1 MPTLLTEAPETTPQT
16 APALPPFTAPSS
28 KPGMGAVLMDGG
40 CLYRVWAP
48 NATAVALG
56 GDFFHSGNTS
66 PIDWREI
73 PMQRDAATGEGASY
87 WSAFV
92 PGALHDSHYK
102 FHVRNDSAPAEW
114 PAPSDKPVSSRWKH
128 DPYARDAIS
137 FGGNSIV
144 VDRNF
149 DWSGDNFQ
157 MPPWNELVIYELH
170 IGTFG
175 RNKPKEP
182 SDFTAAIGRLDYLRD
197 LGVNAIEVLPAF
209 DFYTDTSMGYNP
221 GLPFA
226 VDNAYGEL
234 AAMKSFI
241 KAAHQRGIAVI
252 LDVVYNHFG
261 PEGLDDCL
269 GKFDGSYPAGT
280 EGIYFYEDD
289 RLYTPW
295 GNNRPDF
302 GRGEVRLYIRD
313 HAMTCLEEIRA
324 DGLRLDSTVSI
335 RRVVRRY
342 DDAGPNPEGFTL
354 LRYLGEEKRKSTPWK
369 ILIAEDLQNDDTL
382 TRDALFGGIG
392 MDAQWDNWF
401 SGRVR
406 NAMFALDDNQRNPQQ
421 VAEAISKGYN
431 ASGPFQRVNY
441 TESHD
446 DAKSARIPSLIDGG
460 NPTSVFAL
468 RRTALGAALM
478 FTTPGIPML
487 FMGQEFLESKPWN
500 DSKDFALDWGRIDN
514 FSAMVELHRRLIHLR
529 RNWDN
534 NTRGLRGGN
543 VNVFH
548 VNPEGVIAFHR
559 WEQGGPGDDVVV
571 VANLGNRRWDSYNI
585 GFPREGTWYLRF
597 NSDWQGY
604 SKEFTNIGYDTTAAA
619 PGNQG
624 MPANGNVGLGPY
636 SVVVLSQ

>member
-1 MPTLLTEAPETTPQT
+1 MPILLTEAPEAAPQN
-16 APALPPFTAPSS
+16 APALPAFTAPSS

-48 NATAVALG
+48 NATAVTLG
-56 GDFFHSGNTS
+56 GGFFKSSNDL
-66 PIDWREI
+66 PIHWQEI

-92 PGALHDSHYK
+92 PGAVHDSPYK
-102 FHVRNDSAPAEW
+102 FHVRNDSAPADW
-114 PAPSDKPVSSRWKH
+114 PPPARWKH
-128 DPYARDAIS
+128 DPYARDAVS

-175 RNKPKEP
+175 RDLPKQT
-182 SDFTAAIGRLDYLRD
+182 SDFKSAIGRLDHLKG
-197 LGVNAIEVLPAF
+197 LGINAIEVLPAF
-209 DFYTDTSMGYNP
+209 DFDTETSMGYNT

-234 AAMKSFI
+234 QTMKSFI
-241 KAAHQRGIAVI
+241 KAAHQRKIAVI

-269 GKFDGSYPAGT
+269 GRFDGSYPPGT
-280 EGIYFYEDD
+280 QGIYFYEDD
-289 RLYTPW
+289 RRHTSW
-295 GNNRPDF
+295 GDRPDF
-302 GRGEVRLYIRD
+302 GRGEVRSYIRD
-313 HAMTCLEEIRA
+313 HAMTCLEELRA
-324 DGLRLDSTVSI
+324 DGLRLDSTVNI
-335 RRVVRRY
+335 RF
-342 DDAGPNPEGFTL
+342 DDRGFNPEGFTL
-354 LRYLGEEKRKSTPWK
+354 LRYLGEEKRKSMPWK
-369 ILIAEDLQNDDTL
+369 ILIAEDLQNDDSL
-382 TRDALFGGIG
+382 THDALSGGIG
-392 MDAQWDNWF
+392 LDAQWDNWF

-406 NAMFALDDNQRNPQQ
+406 NAMFALEDNQRNPQQ
-421 VAEAISKGYN
+421 VAEAISKSYN

-446 DAKSARIPSLIDGG
+446 DANKARIPSLIDGG

-478 FTTPGIPML
+478 LTAPGIPML
-487 FMGQEFLESKPWN
+487 FMGQEFLESKPWK
-500 DSKDFALDWGRIDN
+500 DGTDFALGWDRIVS
-514 FSAMVELHRRLIHLR
+514 FAGMVELHRRLIRLR
-529 RNWDN
+529 RNQDN
-534 NTRGLRGGN
+534 NTRGLRGAN

-548 VNPEGVIAFHR
+548 VNPEGVLAFHR
-559 WEQGGPGDDVVV
+559 WDQGGPGDDVVV
-571 VANLGNRRWDSYNI
+571 VANLSNRRWDSYNV

-597 NSDWQGY
+597 NSDYRGY
-604 SKEFTNIGYDTTAAA
+604 SDQFTNVGYDTTAAA
-619 PGNQG
+619 PGTQG
-624 MPANGNVGLGPY
+624 MPANGSVGLGPY
-636 SVVVLSQ
+636 SVAVLSQ

>member
-1 MPTLLTEAPETTPQT
+1 MPTLLTEAPEAAPQN
-16 APALPPFTAPSS
+16 APALPAFTAPSS

-48 NATAVALG
+48 NATAVTLG
-56 GDFFHSGNTS
+56 GGFFKSSNDL
-66 PIDWREI
+66 PIHWQEI

-92 PGALHDSHYK
+92 PGAVHDSPYK
-102 FHVRNDSAPAEW
+102 FYVRNDSAPADW
-114 PAPSDKPVSSRWKH
+114 PPPARWKH
-128 DPYARDAIS
+128 DPYARDAVS

-175 RNKPKEP
+175 RDLPKQT
-182 SDFTAAIGRLDYLRD
+182 SDFKSAIGRLDHLKG
-197 LGVNAIEVLPAF
+197 LGINAIEVLPAF
-209 DFYTDTSMGYNP
+209 DFDTETSMGYNT

-234 AAMKSFI
+234 QTMKSFI
-241 KAAHQRGIAVI
+241 KAAHQRKIAVI

-269 GKFDGSYPAGT
+269 GRFDGSYPPGT
-280 EGIYFYEDD
+280 QGIYFYEDD
-289 RLYTPW
+289 RRHTSW
-295 GNNRPDF
+295 GDRPDF
-302 GRGEVRLYIRD
+302 GRGEVRSYIRD
-313 HAMTCLEEIRA
+313 HAMTCLEELRA
-324 DGLRLDSTVSI
+324 DGLRLDSTVNI
-335 RRVVRRY
+335 RF
-342 DDAGPNPEGFTL
+342 DDRGFNPEGFTL
-354 LRYLGEEKRKSTPWK
+354 LRYLGEEKRKSMPWK
-369 ILIAEDLQNDDTL
+369 ILIAEDLQNDDSL
-382 TRDALFGGIG
+382 THDALSGGIG
-392 MDAQWDNWF
+392 LDAQWDNWF

-406 NAMFALDDNQRNPQQ
+406 NAMFALEDNQRNPQQ
-421 VAEAISKGYN
+421 VAEAISKSYN

-446 DAKSARIPSLIDGG
+446 DANKARIPSLIDGG

-478 FTTPGIPML
+478 FTAPGIPML
-487 FMGQEFLESKPWN
+487 FMGQEFLESKPWK
-500 DSKDFALDWGRIDN
+500 DGTDFALGWDRIVS
-514 FSAMVELHRRLIHLR
+514 FAGMVELHRRLIRLR
-529 RNWDN
+529 RNQDN
-534 NTRGLRGGN
+534 NTRGLRGAN

-548 VNPEGVIAFHR
+548 VNPEGVLAFHR
-559 WEQGGPGDDVVV
+559 WDQGGPGDDVVV
-571 VANLGNRRWDSYNI
+571 VANLSNRRWDSYNV

-597 NSDWQGY
+597 NSDYRGY
-604 SKEFTNIGYDTTAAA
+604 SDQFTNVGYDTTAAA
-619 PGNQG
+619 PGTQG
-624 MPANGNVGLGPY
+624 MPANGSVGLGPY
-636 SVVVLSQ
+636 SVAVLSQ

>member
-1 MPTLLTEAPETTPQT
+1 MPILLTEAPEAAPQN
-16 APALPPFTAPSS
+16 APALPAFTAPSS

-48 NATAVALG
+48 NATAVTLG
-56 GDFFHSGNTS
+56 GGFFKSSNDL
-66 PIDWREI
+66 PIHWQEI

-92 PGALHDSHYK
+92 PGAVHDSPYK
-102 FHVRNDSAPAEW
+102 FYVRNDSAPADW
-114 PAPSDKPVSSRWKH
+114 PPPARWKH
-128 DPYARDAIS
+128 DPYARDAVS

-175 RNKPKEP
+175 RDLPKQT
-182 SDFTAAIGRLDYLRD
+182 SDFKSAIGRLDHLKG
-197 LGVNAIEVLPAF
+197 LGINAIEVLPAF
-209 DFYTDTSMGYNP
+209 DFDTETSMGYNT

-234 AAMKSFI
+234 QTMKSFI
-241 KAAHQRGIAVI
+241 KAAHQRKIAVI

-269 GKFDGSYPAGT
+269 GRFDGSYPPGT
-280 EGIYFYEDD
+280 QGIYFYEDD
-289 RLYTPW
+289 RRHTSW
-295 GNNRPDF
+295 GDRPDF
-302 GRGEVRLYIRD
+302 GRGEVRSYIRD
-313 HAMTCLEEIRA
+313 HAMTCLEELRA
-324 DGLRLDSTVSI
+324 DGLRLDSTVNI
-335 RRVVRRY
+335 RF
-342 DDAGPNPEGFTL
+342 DDRGFNPEGFTL
-354 LRYLGEEKRKSTPWK
+354 LRYLGEEKRKSMPWK
-369 ILIAEDLQNDDTL
+369 ILIAEDLQNDDSL
-382 TRDALFGGIG
+382 THDALTGGIG
-392 MDAQWDNWF
+392 LDAQWDNWF

-406 NAMFALDDNQRNPQQ
+406 NAMFALEDNQRNPQQ
-421 VAEAISKGYN
+421 VAEAISKSYN

-446 DAKSARIPSLIDGG
+446 DANKARIPSLIDGG

-478 FTTPGIPML
+478 FTAPGIPML
-487 FMGQEFLESKPWN
+487 FMGQEFLESKPWK
-500 DSKDFALDWGRIDN
+500 DGTDFALGWDRIVS
-514 FSAMVELHRRLIHLR
+514 FAGMVELHRRLIRLR
-529 RNWDN
+529 RNQDN
-534 NTRGLRGGN
+534 NTRGLRGAN

-548 VNPEGVIAFHR
+548 VNPEGVLAFHR
-559 WEQGGPGDDVVV
+559 WDQGGPGDDVVV
-571 VANLGNRRWDSYNI
+571 VANLSNRRWDSYNV

-597 NSDWQGY
+597 NSDYRGY
-604 SKEFTNIGYDTTAAA
+604 SDQFTNVGYDTTAAA
-619 PGNQG
+619 PGTQG
-624 MPANGNVGLGPY
+624 MPANGSVGLGPY
-636 SVVVLSQ
+636 SVAVLSQ